1 MSQVEPVFCHAPE
14 TLRLVQLARRID
26 EALRR
31 AAEPARGRVRA
42 SVRDWIERGRL
53 LGTGDAPF

>member
-14 TLRLVQLARRID
+14 TLRLVKIARRID

-31 AAEPARGRVRA
+31 APEPARGRVRA
-42 SVRDWIERGRL
+42 DVLEWIERGRSIAADTASL
-53 LGTGDAPF
+53 